1 MVEQGQGSIGGMG
14 GRVGARPAA
23 AAALTPKE
31 VFGILRRHIVL
42 MVSLTVL
49 GFVVGGV
56 AWYLLLLYAPKY
68 RAETYIQV
76 LSPVEKDPT
85 IFVSPLVQKDI
96 QYGYR
101 MSMAAL
107 LTQQSTLQRL
117 IDLDTIQQ
125 TKWFRSFGDIASEKH
140 KCIMR
145 AFEDLKKNLT
155 AYPQRDGDFLI
166 VSMTCGDAQEAADIV
181 NEMVKLFVG
190 WRGTASQSNI
200 SARLSK
206 YDQQKV
212 NLQRDLDAAE
222 KSLDEVRTSWG
233 ITDLEVSGE
242 RRFQH
247 TITVRLNALELEL
260 NDRRLEISQI
270 ESIIKEYEK
279 LATGPVTEQIS
290 RQVEADPVVILL
302 RQRLALQESA
312 LAGVLAKFG
321 ENHRVVLQVRE
332 VIDEIKEKTRLRE
345 AEVGELI
352 RQSNV
357 KNARDQLVVFR
368 QRLEELQK
376 LRDEAAKEQ
385 KQLDLARVQYGQR
398 VAIRD
403 KTREMLESVKE
414 TIDKLRI
421 VYEDPETP
429 KVRPVGEAPKPL
441 EVSSPRYE
449 FYFPGGT
456 VLGLLAG
463 VGLAFLIELLNDL
476 VRTPRDVSRYLHI
489 PLLGV
494 IPDAIEDSAVS
505 EIEDL
510 CNVVRQAPYSVIGES
525 YRRLRTNLS
534 LSGSAADAL
543 KVLLVS
549 SGMPGDG
556 TTSVAVNL
564 ATAFVAD
571 NKKVLLIDANFRRP
585 DLQRVFGVSG
595 SAGLGGSEF
604 GLSSL
609 LIGLC
614 GYEEAR
620 RSDVIEGL
628 DMISSG
634 PVPSNPAELLG
645 SYRMEQ
651 LLKDCRKS
659 YDYVIIDSAPTLLVS
674 DAIVLAKIVD
684 GTLLVFNAAYTRRGA
699 AQRTI
704 LELKQVSAPILGCVL
719 FAVRTLKGGYF
730 REQFKSYRR
739 YQEMR
744 PAPSV

>member
-1 MVEQGQGSIGGMG
+1 M
-14 GRVGARPAA
+14 GARPAA

-42 MVSLTVL
+42 MVSLTIL

-56 AWYLLLLYAPKY
+56 AWYLLLRYVPKY
-68 RAETYIQV
+68 RAEAYIQV
-76 LSPVEKDPT
+76 LSPAEKDPMT
-85 IFVSPLVQKDI
+85 FVSPLVQKDI

-101 MSMAAL
+101 TSIAAL

-117 IDLDTIQQ
+117 IDLDAIQR
-125 TKWFRSFGDIASEKH
+125 TKWFGRFGDIASEKH
-140 KCIMR
+140 KCITR

-155 AYPQRDGDFLI
+155 AYPQRDGEFVT

-181 NEMVKLFVG
+181 NEMVKLFVR
-190 WRGTASQSNI
+190 WRGTASRSDI
-200 SARLSK
+200 SARLLQ

-222 KSLDEVRTSWG
+222 KSLEDVRTTYG
-233 ITDLEVSGE
+233 ISDLEISGE

-260 NDRRLEISQI
+260 NDRRLEVGQI
-270 ESIIKEYEK
+270 ESIIKEFEQ

-290 RQVEADPVVILL
+290 RQVEADPVVITL

-332 VIDEIKEKTRLRE
+332 VIDGIKEEIRLRE
-345 AEVGELI
+345 AYVGELI

-357 KNARDQLVVFR
+357 KNAQDQLVVLR

-385 KQLDLARVQYGQR
+385 KQLDLARVQYEQR
-398 VAIRD
+398 AAIRD
-403 KTREMLESVKE
+403 NKREMLDSVKE

-421 VYEDPETP
+421 VYDDPETP

-441 EVSSPRYE
+441 EVSSPRWE
-449 FYFPGGT
+449 LYFPGGT
-456 VLGLLAG
+456 VLGLLVG

-505 EIEDL
+505 EVEDL
-510 CNVVRQAPYSVIGES
+510 CHVVRQAPYSVIGES

-534 LSGSAADAL
+534 LSGSANAL

-556 TTSVAVNL
+556 RTSVAVNL

-571 NKKVLLIDANFRRP
+571 NKKVLLIDASFRRP
-585 DLQRVFGVSG
+585 SLQSVFPSSG
-595 SAGLGGSEF
+595 ADGIAAGDSEF

-620 RSDVIEGL
+620 RCDVLEGL
-628 DMISSG
+628 DVIYSG
-634 PVPSNPAELLG
+634 RIPSNPTELLG

-659 YDYVIIDSAPTLLVS
+659 YDYVIIDSAPILLVS
-674 DAIVLAKIVD
+674 DAKVLAKIVD

-704 LELKQVSAPILGCVL
+704 LELKQVSAPISGCVL
-719 FAVRTLKGGYF
+719 FAVRTMKGGYF

-739 YQEMR
+739 YQEMQ